1 MTAGPF
7 PDDTAA
13 LYRSPRKVRPSM
25 VLNSTS
31 WMSIAMM
38 LYDYVR
44 ILEEF
49 NNFATD
55 SEDASYPKPFLRMSD
70 SKENCA
76 Q

>member
-1 MTAGPF
+1 
-7 PDDTAA
+7 
-13 LYRSPRKVRPSM
+13 
-25 VLNSTS
+25 
-31 WMSIAMM
+31 MSIAMM

-55 SEDASYPKPFLRMSD
+55 SEDASYLKPSLRILD